1 MKLRAAALALA
12 VAALAGCGG
21 GKASGPIGN
30 STLAYNLSK
39 QVGLSSSLVCWS
51 KSGKLGRESAMGYDR
66 VCGISRSR
74 PSIYVRTGT
83 SDKGGW
89 CLVTPRYVKAPRCPL

>member
-1 MKLRAAALALA
+1 MKLRAAALAVA
-12 VAALAGCGG
+12 AAALAGCGG
-21 GKASGPIGN
+21 GKSSGAIGN
-30 STLAYNLSK
+30 ATLASDLVK

-51 KSGKLGRESAMGYDR
+51 KSGKLGQESAMGYDR
-66 VCGISRSR
+66 VCGLSRTR

-89 CLVTPRYVKAPRCPL
+89 CIVTPRFVKVPRCPL